1 MIQDRSDHY
10 PFREI
15 ETKWQ
20 RVWEETGLFRVRE
33 EPGRPKYYCLEM
45 FPYPSG
51 RIHMGHVRNYAIGD
65 AITRYKRMRGFNV
78 LHPMGWDAFG
88 LPAENAAIDNGVHP
102 AVWTYENIATMKA
115 QMKTLGISYDWER
128 EVATCDPEYYRWEQ
142 LIFVKM
148 FERGLAYQKSARVN
162 WCPGCQTVLANEQVE
177 AGRCWRC
184 DSEVVNREIESW
196 YFKITAYAEELLE
209 WCDRLV
215 GWPERVLTMQRN
227 WIGKSEGAEFDLPVV
242 GRPGLAI
249 RVFTTRPDT
258 SFGMTYAVLAP
269 EHPLVD
275 ELVADS
281 EEREAVAAFRTE
293 VGRQSEIERLATD
306 RPKRGLRLKARA
318 VNPFTGVEF
327 PLFLADYVLMGYGTG
342 AIMAVP
348 GEDQRDWDF
357 AKAHGLAIIETVK
370 RPPGWE
376 GEAYTG
382 DGVKINSGFLDG
394 LSVAEAKRKAID
406 WLVAQGRGVGKVNYR
421 LRDWGISRQRYWGA
435 PIPIVYC
442 PGCGTVPERPERLPV
457 VLPQDIQIT
466 GKGGSPLAD
475 VPGFVNTTCPRCG
488 GPGRRETDTMDTFV
502 ESSWYFLRFCSP
514 KHAGGLAEADAVHY
528 WMPVDQYTGGIE
540 HAILHLLYARF
551 YTKVLRD
558 LGYFKLDEP
567 FQNLFTQGMVVKDGA
582 KMSKS
587 KGNVVSPDDFIA
599 QLRRRHGPGVRA
611 LHGAAREGSGVE
623 RPGGRGR
630 VPLPQ
635 PRVAFLPG
643 EPAPATGRAAQI
655 RRPLAAG
662 PRLPSD
668 GPRDDPA
675 GHDGHRGVSL
685 QYRHQRAARAR
696 QRDAR
701 LRDGVARPDLGRGA
715 GEPARRGHR
724 DARPPPGS
732 VRAAPRRGAVG
743 AARAPGQRVPG
754 LLARRRPGGARARR
768 RPGGDPGRR
777 PGADASRGAPRDRRG
792 PAAERG
798 AGRREGAAVA
808 GGSRGGAGRRRARP
822 AGEHRHP
829 RGREV
834 GMTRR
839 DVLVFILAPL
849 TAAVALGGCGYSLRT
864 NLPPGIESVHVPVL
878 VNRTQEPG
886 IEDFITQ
893 ALTQAVV
900 QSGVR
905 ITRNAQT
912 ADAVLEG
919 SIVEYRL
926 TSLSFDRT
934 ANVTSYRLIIG
945 LALTFKDL
953 KQNRIIW
960 KQDRIEERADFLVA
974 GQVTQT
980 LAREELAVQRAAVDV
995 ARAIVSF
1002 AFEGF

>member
-1 MIQDRSDHY
+1 VTQDRPDHY

-20 RVWEETGLFRVRE
+20 RVWADTGLFRVRE

-115 QMKTLGISYDWER
+115 QMKTLGISYDWDR

-162 WCPGCQTVLANEQVE
+162 WCPSCQTVLANEQVE

-184 DSEVVNREIESW
+184 DSEVVIKEIEGW

-227 WIGKSEGAEFDLPVV
+227 WIGKSEGAEFDLPVA

-269 EHPLVD
+269 EHSLVD
-275 ELVADS
+275 RLVANP
-281 EEREAVAAFRTE
+281 EEQAAVAAFRTE
-293 VGRQSEIERLATD
+293 VARESEIERLATD
-306 RPKRGLRLKARA
+306 RPKRGLRLQARA
-318 VNPFTGVEF
+318 VNPFNGAEV

-357 AKAHGLAIIETVK
+357 AKAHGLPIVETVQ
-370 RPPGWE
+370 RPPGWT

-394 LSVAEAKRKAID
+394 LNIAEAKRKAID
-406 WLVAQGRGVGKVNYR
+406 WLVAQGLGVAKVNYR

-442 PGCGTVPERPERLPV
+442 PACGTVPERPDRLPV
-457 VLPQDIQIT
+457 VLPQDVQIT
-466 GKGGSPLAD
+466 GKGGSPIAD

-488 GPGRRETDTMDTFV
+488 GPARRETDTMDTFV
-502 ESSWYFLRFCSP
+502 DSSWYFLRFCSP
-514 KHAGGLAEADAVHY
+514 RHAGGLADADAVHY

-587 KGNVVSPDDFIA
+587 KGNVVSPDDFIVTYGA
-599 QLRRRHGPGVRA
+599 DTGRVFELFMAPPEKDLEWSDQGVEGAFRFLNRVWRFFQANRSTFTAARPWPGDLSGPGRAFRRTVHETVRRVTTDIEEFHFNTAISA
-611 LHGAAREGSGVE
+611 LHELVNATHTFATESLDRASAAE
-623 RPGGRGR
+623 RASLLAEAADTLVR
-630 VPLPQ
+630 L
-635 PRVAFLPG
+635 L
-643 EPAPATGRAAQI
+643 APFA
-655 RRPLAAG
+655 PHLAEE
-662 PRLPSD
+662 LWEQ
-668 GPRDDPA
+668 
-675 GHDGHRGVSL
+675 L
-685 QYRHQRAARAR
+685 
-696 QRDAR
+696 
-701 LRDGVARPDLGRGA
+701 
-715 GEPARRGHR
+715 GHR
-724 DARPPPGS
+724 DSVFRASWPVSDPAALEREVVQVVVQVDGRVRTRLVVPPEIAEDRLRTEALADEKVRPWLEARE
-732 VRAAPRRGAVG
+732 V
-743 AARAPGQRVPG
+743 ARIVVVPG
-754 LLARRRPGGARARR
+754 R
-768 RPGGDPGRR
+768 
-777 PGADASRGAPRDRRG
+777 
-792 PAAERG
+792 
-798 AGRREGAAVA
+798 
-808 GGSRGGAGRRRARP
+808 
-822 AGEHRHP
+822 
-829 RGREV
+829 
-834 GMTRR
+834 
-839 DVLVFILAPL
+839 
-849 TAAVALGGCGYSLRT
+849 
-864 NLPPGIESVHVPVL
+864 L
-878 VNRTQEPG
+878 VNIVTRG
-886 IEDFITQ
+886 
-893 ALTQAVV
+893 
-900 QSGVR
+900 SGSP
-905 ITRNAQT
+905 A
-912 ADAVLEG
+912 
-919 SIVEYRL
+919 
-926 TSLSFDRT
+926 
-934 ANVTSYRLIIG
+934 
-945 LALTFKDL
+945 
-953 KQNRIIW
+953 
-960 KQDRIEERADFLVA
+960 
-974 GQVTQT
+974 
-980 LAREELAVQRAAVDV
+980 
-995 ARAIVSF
+995 
-1002 AFEGF
+1002 